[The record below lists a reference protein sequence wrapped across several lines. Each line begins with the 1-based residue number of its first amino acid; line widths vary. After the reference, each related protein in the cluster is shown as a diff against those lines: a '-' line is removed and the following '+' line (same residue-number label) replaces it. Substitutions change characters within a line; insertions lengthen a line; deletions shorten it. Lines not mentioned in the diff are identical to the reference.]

1 MPKTSMRRPKFWRDS
16 FFGAATTMTTK
27 SSIAT
32 FLDDLASERPTPGG
46 GGAAAVCGAIG
57 AALVSMVANLTIGK
71 KNYEAVW
78 EDLKIVNTEAE
89 ALRAELTRAIEEDV
103 VAFNSVMGAYAL
115 PRATDEEKAKRTAA
129 IQGALKD
136 ATLAPLRSVK
146 ACFGVI
152 RLSASVAEKGNL
164 NVISDAGVAVLAAN
178 AGLRSAA
185 LNVFINA
192 KAIKDRDFAE
202 KQIAEVNALTAQAAD
217 MTESVY
223 QAVRTKIGS

>member
-1 MPKTSMRRPKFWRDS
+1 
-16 FFGAATTMTTK
+16 MTK
-27 SSIAT
+27 NSSIAA

-71 KNYEAVW
+71 KNYESVS
-78 EDLKIVNTEAE
+78 EELKFVNAKAE

-103 VAFNSVMGAYAL
+103 AAFNSVMAAYGL
-115 PRATDEEKAKRTAA
+115 ERATDEQKTQRTAA
-129 IQGALKD
+129 IQAALKE
-136 ATLAPLRSVK
+136 ATIAPLRAVK
-146 ACFGVI
+146 ACFEVI
-152 RLSASVAEKGNL
+152 RLSAAVAEKGNL

-192 KAIKDRDFAE
+192 KAIKDREFAE
-202 KQIAEVNALTAQAAD
+202 KQLAEVNALLAEAAET
-217 MTESVY
+217 TESVY
-223 QAVRTKIGS
+223 RTVCGKIGA

>member
-1 MPKTSMRRPKFWRDS
+1 
-16 FFGAATTMTTK
+16 MTK
-27 SSIAT
+27 NNSIAT

-71 KNYEAVW
+71 KNYEGVS
-78 EDLKIVNTEAE
+78 EDLKAVNAKAQ
-89 ALRAELTRAIEEDV
+89 ALRAELTGAIEEDV
-103 VAFNSVMGAYAL
+103 VAFNSVMSAYGL

-129 IQGALKD
+129 IQAALKD
-136 ATLAPLRSVK
+136 ATLAPLRAVK
-146 ACFGVI
+146 ACFEVI
-152 RLSASVAEKGNL
+152 RLSATVAEKGNL
-164 NVISDAGVAVLAAN
+164 NVISDAGVAALAAQ

-202 KQIAEVNALTAQAAD
+202 KQLAEVNALLAQAAE
-217 MTESVY
+217 MTESVD
-223 QAVRTKIGS
+223 QTVRAKIGS

>member
-1 MPKTSMRRPKFWRDS
+1 
-16 FFGAATTMTTK
+16 MTQDTLLK
-27 SSIAT
+27 A

-71 KNYEAVW
+71 KNYEAFS
-78 EDLKIVNTEAE
+78 EDLKMVNVKAE

-103 VAFNSVMGAYAL
+103 VAFNAVMGAYGL
-115 PRATDEEKAKRTAA
+115 PRGSDEEKAKRTLA
-129 IQGALKD
+129 IQAALKE
-136 ATLAPLRSVK
+136 ATQAPLCAVK
-146 ACFGVI
+146 ACFEVI
-152 RLSASVAEKGNL
+152 HLSATVAEKGNL

-202 KQIAEVNALTAQAAD
+202 KQLAEVNALLEQAAKT
-217 MTESVY
+217 TESVY
-223 QAVRTKIGS
+223 QTVRTKIGS

>member
-1 MPKTSMRRPKFWRDS
+1 
-16 FFGAATTMTTK
+16 MTTN
-27 SSIAT
+27 SSIVT

-78 EDLKIVNTEAE
+78 EDLEAVNAKAE
-89 ALRAELTRAIEEDV
+89 ALRAELTGAIEEDA
-103 VAFNSVMGAYAL
+103 VAFNSVMGGYGL
-115 PRATDEEKAKRTAA
+115 PRATYEEKAKRSAS
-129 IQGALKD
+129 IQAALKD
-136 ATLAPLRSVK
+136 ATLAPLRAVK
-146 ACFGVI
+146 ACFEVI
-152 RLSASVAEKGNL
+152 RLSAAAAEKGNL

-185 LNVFINA
+185 LNVFVNA

-202 KQIAEVNALTAQAAD
+202 KQIAEVNALLAQAAET
-217 MTESVY
+217 TEAVY
-223 QAVRTKIGS
+223 QTVRTKIGS